1 MKTLCS
7 TMAIAV
13 TASAAFAPNLMCRML
28 EGATFRAQA
37 TACAARMV
45 EADEIGR
52 LRAEMKAAVDAEDY
66 AAAAK
71 IRDRV
76 EMLSEAGAVPVP
88 TSPPE
93 RSMAKPPMSVMQ
105 KMEAP
110 RLVSEADAQRT
121 VVRRMPGFLSE
132 ADLES
137 IHLAAETCRAAA
149 ASAGFKVSST
159 YERQVREGGRTVWL
173 NHRVLELLPELH
185 ARMMGAAQAASRELW
200 GGVLDDRIALHLRS
214 SEYHTVIHDAE
225 DSGRNIPMPVHADYG
240 SLVTINLML
249 SDRSEYQGGTFQTLE
264 ADGSMLAHT
273 FERGDALI
281 LLSHKWHSV
290 TKLEGGRRNILVS
303 EIWEGL
309 PRRCPQR
316 CDQPWLPCL
325 CRMTEEGLYTQGA
338 EARGICWRDGMTD
351 AERLLVN
358 GRAFWR
364 NERLERERQRYRGA
378 QQREGMKEAPR
389 DAAGEESLVEWARR
403 VKAEKEAADGKRR
416 GEGGRR
422 PGE

>member
-173 NHRVLELLPELH
+173 NHRVLELLPE
-185 ARMMGAAQAASRELW
+185 
-200 GGVLDDRIALHLRS
+200 
-214 SEYHTVIHDAE
+214 
-225 DSGRNIPMPVHADYG
+225 
-240 SLVTINLML
+240 
-249 SDRSEYQGGTFQTLE
+249 
-264 ADGSMLAHT
+264 
-273 FERGDALI
+273 
-281 LLSHKWHSV
+281 
-290 TKLEGGRRNILVS
+290 
-303 EIWEGL
+303 
-309 PRRCPQR
+309 
-316 CDQPWLPCL
+316 
-325 CRMTEEGLYTQGA
+325 
-338 EARGICWRDGMTD
+338 
-351 AERLLVN
+351 
-358 GRAFWR
+358 
-364 NERLERERQRYRGA
+364 
-378 QQREGMKEAPR
+378 
-389 DAAGEESLVEWARR
+389 
-403 VKAEKEAADGKRR
+403 
-416 GEGGRR
+416 
-422 PGE
+422 